1 MRRWQEIKIRQHRL
15 RAEADNVT
23 PAHIE
28 QIMKSG
34 FSLTDIKGLHRNYS
48 EDAVEADEVL
58 KTHSTTNK
66 STKSMPSRPPRKGS
80 LSRTMD
86 NMDNNSRKFF
96 HCPLQLVQIWC
107 FSSKYHWW
115 SFATSL

>member
-1 MRRWQEIKIRQHRL
+1 MNRFITFPEPSSEEEKMRRWQEIKIRQHRL
-15 RAEADNVT
+15 RAEADNTT

-48 EDAVEADEVL
+48 EDAVESDEVL
-58 KTHSTTNK
+58 KTHSTTSK

-80 LSRTMD
+80 LSRNGMD
-86 NMDNNSRKFF
+86 TLNMENSN
-96 HCPLQLVQIWC
+96 LDLN
-107 FSSKYHWW
+107 
-115 SFATSL
+115 L